1 MDLLLTGLIDLDNIL
16 LKLLELL
23 LQGGKLR
30 IEALL
35 VVLVLVELIV
45 QEDHLLFITN
55 FFLFIEC
62 LFEHDTITFILQ
74 LAILLVVN
82 D

>member
-1 MDLLLTGLIDLDNIL
+1 MNLLFTGLIDLDNIL

-55 FFLFIEC
+55 LFLFIER
-62 LFEHDTITFILQ
+62 LFEHNAITFILQ